1 MLTPEQIGEIITKDT
16 YKADRQYH
24 EYLRFQITGLS
35 SQAQIEIIRGFESKH
50 IKEVRDK
57 YSTPINWLWE
67 WVLQPINKI
76 FSSNGGSVIIN
87 DSSDKAKEELLLK
100 CANLK
105 HSGTLREWMQKV
117 WKENY
122 LIDPAG
128 IILMEN
134 DKEETWPVFYS
145 IDSIKMYGRNGRFL
159 DWVIFN
165 PFDAKIGNQKVKL
178 IRVIDETGDT
188 VYKVDGKKVSKV
200 DSYKDIKTGE
210 EKLGYYQLPKQFENV
225 NGKGGIPAFLIG
237 DIPDNQKQ
245 KEALSI
251 IDKQLKL
258 GKEYYQLDTIRIFT
272 AIKNGYGTYY
282 WYTRPCRQCSGEGF
296 IGEHTEEN
304 QCKVCGGAGRIY
316 PKNVNDI
323 YLIDVNSDDKLPE
336 KPGGIIEGD
345 IAGWKQYIEQLD
357 IKAKQL
363 ELSHWGTHR
372 TETGQNNT
380 ATGAFVDVQTANDK
394 ANMYASSAEIAESI
408 IFRYIGAFHS
418 ATFKN
423 GYIVYGRRHQVESP
437 DSIWD
442 KYEKARSTGAPEST
456 LNKLLLDY
464 YESEYRNDYQNRT
477 RVVKLMAVEPFV
489 HMSVKEVINS
499 TFIDDDEKYKKL
511 YFSQWENSILPNEI
525 TTKTIDELKE
535 MLELYVE
542 EITSEFEDDKINS
555 KDLETNKNKDNGK
568 EDDSDN
574 GGETKV

>member
-1 MLTPEQIGEIITKDT
+1 MLTPEQIGEIITQES
-16 YKADRQYH
+16 YKLDRQYH
-24 EYLRFQITGLS
+24 EDLRFQITGLS

-67 WVLQPINKI
+67 WILQPINKI

-100 CANLK
+100 CASIK

-128 IILMEN
+128 IVLMEYDEN
-134 DKEETWPVFYS
+134 ETWPEFYS
-145 IDSIKMYGRNGRFL
+145 ISNIKRYGRKGRFL
-159 DWVIFN
+159 EWVIFN
-165 PFDAKIGNQKVKL
+165 PFEGKIGNQKVKL
-178 IRVIDETGDT
+178 IRVIDETGDY
-188 VYKVDGKKVSKV
+188 VYKVDGKKVSKIYG
-200 DSYKDIKTGE
+200 YKDIATGE
-210 EKLGYYQLPKQFENV
+210 EKQGFYKLPVQFEKV
-225 NGKGGIPAFLIG
+225 NGKGGIPAFVIG
-237 DIPDNQKQ
+237 DIPDNQNQKQ
-245 KEALSI
+245 KQSLSI

-282 WYTRPCRQCSGEGF
+282 WYTRPCNQCSGEGF

-304 QCKVCGGAGRIY
+304 QCKACGGAGRIY

-345 IAGWKQYIEQLD
+345 IAGWNQYIEQLD

-394 ANMYASSAEIAESI
+394 ANVYASSAEMVESI

-418 ATFKN
+418 STFEN
-423 GYIVYGRRHQVESP
+423 GYIVYGRRHQVEAP
-437 DSIWD
+437 DSIWN
-442 KYEKARSTGAPEST
+442 KYEKARSTGAPESS

-477 RVVKLMAVEPFV
+477 RVIKLMAVEPFV
-489 HMSVKEVINS
+489 HQSVKEVIDSN
-499 TFIDDDEKYKKL
+499 FIQEDEKQKKL
-511 YFSQWENSILPNEI
+511 YFSEWENSLLPNYIINSTVE
-525 TTKTIDELKE
+525 ELKSK
-535 MLELYVE
+535 LN
-542 EITSEFEDDKINS
+542 EFIES
-555 KDLETNKNKDNGK
+555 KDLDINQNNKENGK
-568 EDDSDN
+568 EDDSVN
-574 GGETKV
+574 GGKE